1 MATVIIPT
9 PLRKFTN
16 NTARLQVKPG
26 TIQETVSELT
36 ANFPD
41 LKKHLL
47 DEKGNI
53 RSYVNIFVGDDD
65 IRDLQQ
71 EKTAV
76 HEGTVISIVPAI
88 AGGAP
93 DNGQAP
99 NRNNGQ
105 PGNRENGQSPD
116 RDNGQHANAPF
127 AKPGNAPFTKEE
139 LARYNRHIIIP
150 GFGME
155 AQQKLKAAKVLV
167 IGSGGLGSP
176 VLLYLAAAGVGTIGI
191 VDFDVVDDSNLQRQV
206 LFGVDAIGQSKV
218 EAAKKRLEALNPYIR
233 LQVYNTHLNSQNA
246 LDILRD
252 YDVIA
257 DGTDNF
263 PTRYLVNDASVL
275 LGKPN
280 VYASIFQFEGQ
291 VSVFNY
297 RDAGGK
303 LGPNYRDLY
312 PTPPPPGLVPSC
324 AEGGVLGVL
333 PGIIGSLQALEVIK
347 VTTGVGETLSGRF
360 YIFDALNF
368 ESRTFKI
375 KPREDN
381 PINGKN
387 PTITGLIDYEQFC
400 GMRAVEEKPLKEIT
414 VKELYDW
421 QVQGEPFQLIDVR
434 EPHEYD
440 IVNIGGELIPLA
452 TISDHAQNI
461 STNKKV
467 VVHCKVGGR
476 SAKAI
481 RELEEKFG
489 FTNLYNLKGGILAYI
504 DQVQPE
510 LTKY

>member
-16 NTARLQVKPG
+16 NTARLQVRPG
-26 TIQETVSELT
+26 TIQETVNELT
-36 ANFPD
+36 VNFPD

-47 DEKGNI
+47 DEKGKI
-53 RSYVNIFVGDDD
+53 RSYVNIFVGNDD
-65 IRDLQQ
+65 IRDLEQ
-71 EKTAV
+71 ENTAV
-76 HEGTVISIVPAI
+76 QEGAVISIVPAI
-88 AGGAP
+88 AGGVP
-93 DNGQAP
+93 KESERNGDGAA
-99 NRNNGQ
+99 R
-105 PGNRENGQSPD
+105 
-116 RDNGQHANAPF
+116 ANSESL
-127 AKPGNAPFTKEE
+127 FTKEE

-155 AQQKLKAAKVLV
+155 AQQKLKKARVLV

-206 LFGVDAIGQSKV
+206 LFGVDAIGQPKV
-218 EAAKKRLEALNPYIR
+218 EAARRRLEALNPYIR
-233 LQVYNTHLNSQNA
+233 LKVYNTHLNSHNA
-246 LDILRD
+246 LDILKD

-275 LGKPN
+275 LGKTN

-297 RDAGGK
+297 RHSDGT

-347 VTTGVGETLSGRF
+347 VITGVGETLSGRF
-360 YIFDALNF
+360 YIFDAVNF
-368 ESRTFKI
+368 ESRTFRI

-381 PINGKN
+381 PLNGKN
-387 PTITGLIDYEQFC
+387 PTITALIDYEQFC
-400 GMRAVEEKPLKEIT
+400 GMRAVEEKALKEVT
-414 VKELYDW
+414 ARELYDW
-421 QVQGEPFQLIDVR
+421 QVKGESFQLIDVR

-440 IVNIGGELIPLA
+440 IVNIGGELIPLG
-452 TISDHAQNI
+452 TVPEHADEI
-461 STNKKV
+461 DRDRKV

-504 DQVQPE
+504 DEVQPE